1 MCLKFLGTITY
12 ALDQTS
18 LGGTEYFAVQANGD
32 FYVKNGIEVQILVQ
46 SKIEK
51 VTFSHYLRQ
60 LTEQKKASNV
70 S

>member
-32 FYVKNGIEVQILVQ
+32 FYVKNGIEA
-46 SKIEK
+46 
-51 VTFSHYLRQ
+51 FSTGQ
-60 LTEQKKASNV
+60 ALTINGTATDSGMV
-70 S
+70 LPL